1 MEYRWNYNSK
11 RAKTARFGH
20 VFRKYARFI
29 VIFILLTMLIGGG
42 YLLVLSYSFGW
53 FVLGCAS
60 IPFVIYLW
68 GEDEL
73 IHVPPLKNPK
83 TVDGLFA
90 SEILGRMK
98 SQNIDLKELGA
109 LSTKVASSQFF
120 LVRFSISP
128 NMVVSMAESLGN
140 VTLEQVFEEADN
152 LRKKY
157 LRSEITGAM
166 IMVAIIL
173 LHPSKEG
180 ILANVHI
187 TTDDLIA
194 GFDWYY
200 NIDKLIEEA
209 NKPKKTGGLARD
221 WAFGYIPTLS
231 MFGTNISDVGHQMMI
246 STDFP
251 SRSEIVD
258 KMIDILSSNGTQN
271 VALIGGHGSGKTA
284 IVQSFADRLLDG
296 NNKVP
301 QNLKYH
307 QVYVLDASRLISAAS
322 SRSNLETLIRRILIE
337 ANRAKN
343 IILCLDNAQVFFEES
358 AGTIDISNSIEQ
370 ILETGAVRLILT
382 MDEQKFLKIS
392 QNKPSLTNSL
402 NRIKVAPTN
411 FDDTMRILEDDIIS
425 IEYKRN
431 ITYTYQA
438 LKRSYDLA
446 SRYIYDIVMPGQ
458 ASKLLKEAA
467 NYAVNQVV
475 SEESIIKTVEST
487 MNVKV
492 GNASSVEEK
501 EKLLHLE
508 ELIHQRMINQTKA
521 VSAVANAIR
530 RARSGVRNQNRP
542 IGTFLFLGPTGVGKT
557 ELAKALSEIY
567 FNGENNLIRIDLNEY
582 VMAEDVN
589 RLIASGAENP
599 NSLTAQV
606 MKNPFSVILL
616 DEIEKAHPNVL
627 TTLLQLLDEGILR
640 DFNNRE
646 ISFRDS
652 IVIATSNAMADRIR
666 EYIERGYNLDQFEDK
681 FVSELISNGDFKTEF
696 LNRFDEIVIFRP
708 LNQGEL
714 RQVIDLILKG
724 VNKTL
729 APQHL
734 SIEVD
739 DNAKDFLVEK
749 GYDPRLGARPM
760 RRIVQKSVEN
770 IIAKKMLANEA
781 TPGSTLR
788 ITLEEVENSISDSP
802 KFQ

>member
-194 GFDWYY
+194 GFDWYC

-307 QVYVLDASRLISAAS
+307 QVYVLDASKLISAAS
-322 SRSNLETLIRRILIE
+322 NRSNLETLIRRILIE

-739 DNAKDFLVEK
+739 DDAKDFLVEK

-781 TPGSTLR
+781 APGSTLR

>member
-83 TVDGLFA
+83 TVDGLLA

-307 QVYVLDASRLISAAS
+307 QVYVLDASRLISAAFN
-322 SRSNLETLIRRILIE
+322 RSNLETLIRRILIE

-640 DFNNRE
+640 DVNNRE

-729 APQHL
+729 EPQHL
-734 SIEVD
+734 FIEVD

>member
-20 VFRKYARFI
+20 VFRKYARLI
-29 VIFILLTMLIGGG
+29 IIFILLTMLIGGG

-83 TVDGLFA
+83 TVDGLLA

-370 ILETGAVRLILT
+370 NLETGAVRLILT

-729 APQHL
+729 EPQHL
-734 SIEVD
+734 FIEVD

>member
-1 MEYRWNYNSK
+1 MEYQWNYNSK

-20 VFRKYARFI
+20 VFRKYARLI

-83 TVDGLFA
+83 TVDGLLA

-140 VTLEQVFEEADN
+140 ITLEQVFEEADN

-307 QVYVLDASRLISAAS
+307 QVYVLDASKLISAAS
-322 SRSNLETLIRRILIE
+322 NRSNLETLIRRILIE

-492 GNASSVEEK
+492 GNAFSVEEK

-640 DFNNRE
+640 DVNNRE

-729 APQHL
+729 EPQHL

-739 DNAKDFLVEK
+739 DDAKDFLVEK

>member
-166 IMVAIIL
+166 IMVTIIL

-271 VALIGGHGSGKTA
+271 IALIGGHGSGKTA

>member
-20 VFRKYARFI
+20 VFRKYARLI

-166 IMVAIIL
+166 IMVVIIL

-370 ILETGAVRLILT
+370 ILETSAVRLILT

-739 DNAKDFLVEK
+739 DDAKDFLVEK

-781 TPGSTLR
+781 APGSTLR

>member
-411 FDDTMRILEDDIIS
+411 FDNTMRILEDDIIS

-729 APQHL
+729 EPQHL
-734 SIEVD
+734 FIEVD

-788 ITLEEVENSISDSP
+788 ITLEEVKNSISDSP

>member
-20 VFRKYARFI
+20 VFRKYAKLI
-29 VIFILLTMLIGGG
+29 VVFILLTMLIGGG
-42 YLLVLSYSFGW
+42 YLLVLSYPFGW

-83 TVDGLFA
+83 TVDGLLA

-739 DNAKDFLVEK
+739 DDAKDFLVEK

-788 ITLEEVENSISDSP
+788 ITLEEVEASISDSP

>member
-20 VFRKYARFI
+20 VFRKYARLI

-83 TVDGLFA
+83 TVDGLLA

-157 LRSEITGAM
+157 LKSEITGAM

-425 IEYKRN
+425 IEYKRS

-492 GNASSVEEK
+492 GNASSTEEK

-640 DFNNRE
+640 DVNNRE

-729 APQHL
+729 EPQHL
-734 SIEVD
+734 FIEVD

-788 ITLEEVENSISDSP
+788 ITLEEVENFISDSP

>member
-187 TTDDLIA
+187 TTNDLIA

-788 ITLEEVENSISDSP
+788 ITLEEVEASISDSP

>member
-475 SEESIIKTVEST
+475 SEESVIKTVEST

-739 DNAKDFLVEK
+739 DDAKDFLVEK

-781 TPGSTLR
+781 APGSTLR

>member
-322 SRSNLETLIRRILIE
+322 NRSNLETLIRRILIE

-729 APQHL
+729 EPQHL
-734 SIEVD
+734 FIEVD

>member
-20 VFRKYARFI
+20 VFRKYARLI

-42 YLLVLSYSFGW
+42 YLLVLSYPFGW

-83 TVDGLFA
+83 TVDGLLA

-166 IMVAIIL
+166 IMVTIIL

-467 NYAVNQVV
+467 NYAINQVV

-739 DNAKDFLVEK
+739 DDAKDFLVEK

>member
-42 YLLVLSYSFGW
+42 YLLVLSYPFGW

-83 TVDGLFA
+83 TVDGLLA

-98 SQNIDLKELGA
+98 SQNIDLKELGT

-521 VSAVANAIR
+521 VLAVANAIR

-729 APQHL
+729 EPQHL
-734 SIEVD
+734 FIEVD

>member
-157 LRSEITGAM
+157 LRPEITGAM

-358 AGTIDISNSIEQ
+358 AGTIDISNNIEQ

-739 DNAKDFLVEK
+739 DDAKDFLVEK

-781 TPGSTLR
+781 APGSTLR

>member
-370 ILETGAVRLILT
+370 ILETGAVRLIFT

>member
-20 VFRKYARFI
+20 VFRKYARLI
-29 VIFILLTMLIGGG
+29 IIFILLTMLIGGG

-83 TVDGLFA
+83 TVDGLLA

-729 APQHL
+729 EPQHL
-734 SIEVD
+734 FIEVD

>member
-83 TVDGLFA
+83 TVDGLLA

-307 QVYVLDASRLISAAS
+307 QVYVLDASKLISAAS

-739 DNAKDFLVEK
+739 DDAKDFLVEK

>member
-231 MFGTNISDVGHQMMI
+231 MFGTNISDVGYQMMI

-322 SRSNLETLIRRILIE
+322 NRSNLETLIRRILIE

-530 RARSGVRNQNRP
+530 RARSGVRNQNRS

-640 DFNNRE
+640 DVNNRE

-739 DNAKDFLVEK
+739 DDAKDFLVEK

-781 TPGSTLR
+781 APGSTLR

>member
-20 VFRKYARFI
+20 VFRKYARLI

-83 TVDGLFA
+83 TVDGLLA

-714 RQVIDLILKG
+714 RQIIDLILKG

-781 TPGSTLR
+781 APGSTLR

>member
-83 TVDGLFA
+83 TVDGLLA

>member
-29 VIFILLTMLIGGG
+29 VIFVLLTMLIGGG

>member
-729 APQHL
+729 EPQHL
-734 SIEVD
+734 FIEVD

>member
-492 GNASSVEEK
+492 GNASSTEEK

-530 RARSGVRNQNRP
+530 RARSGVRNQNRS

-739 DNAKDFLVEK
+739 DDAKDFLVEK

-781 TPGSTLR
+781 APGSTLR

>member
-83 TVDGLFA
+83 TVDGLLA

-200 NIDKLIEEA
+200 NIDKLIEEV

-739 DNAKDFLVEK
+739 DDAKDFLVEK

>member
-20 VFRKYARFI
+20 VFRKYARLI

-83 TVDGLFA
+83 TVDGLLA

-98 SQNIDLKELGA
+98 SQNIDLKEIGA

-739 DNAKDFLVEK
+739 DDAKDFLVEK

-781 TPGSTLR
+781 APGSTLR

>member
-739 DNAKDFLVEK
+739 DDAKDFLVEK

>member
-83 TVDGLFA
+83 TVDGLLA

-322 SRSNLETLIRRILIE
+322 NRSNLETLIRRILIE

-487 MNVKV
+487 MDVKV

-729 APQHL
+729 EPQHL
-734 SIEVD
+734 FIEVD

>member
-20 VFRKYARFI
+20 VFRKYARLI

-73 IHVPPLKNPK
+73 IHVPTLKNPK

-173 LHPSKEG
+173 LHSSKEG

-739 DNAKDFLVEK
+739 NDAKDFLVEK

-781 TPGSTLR
+781 APGSTLR

>member
-140 VTLEQVFEEADN
+140 VALEQVFEEADN

-530 RARSGVRNQNRP
+530 RARSGVRNQNQP

-739 DNAKDFLVEK
+739 DDAKDFLVEK

-781 TPGSTLR
+781 ALGSTLR

>member
-83 TVDGLFA
+83 TVDGLLA

-296 NNKVP
+296 NNKIP

-739 DNAKDFLVEK
+739 DDAKDFLVEK

-781 TPGSTLR
+781 TPGSTLK
-788 ITLEEVENSISDSP
+788 ITLEEVEASISDSP

>member
-83 TVDGLFA
+83 TVDGLLA

-788 ITLEEVENSISDSP
+788 ITLEEVE
-802 KFQ
+802 KFY

>member
-729 APQHL
+729 EPQHL
-734 SIEVD
+734 FIEVD

-749 GYDPRLGARPM
+749 DYDPRLGARPM

>member
-209 NKPKKTGGLARD
+209 NKSKKTGGLARD

-739 DNAKDFLVEK
+739 DDAKDFLVEK

-781 TPGSTLR
+781 APGNTLR

>member
-83 TVDGLFA
+83 TIDGLFA

-739 DNAKDFLVEK
+739 DDAKDFLVEK

-781 TPGSTLR
+781 APGSTLR

>member
-11 RAKTARFGH
+11 RAKTVRFGH

-98 SQNIDLKELGA
+98 NQNIDLKELGA

>member
-98 SQNIDLKELGA
+98 SQNIDLKELGV

-652 IVIATSNAMADRIR
+652 IVIATSNTMADRIR

-739 DNAKDFLVEK
+739 DDAKDFLVEK

-781 TPGSTLR
+781 APGSTLR

>member
-20 VFRKYARFI
+20 VFRKYARLI

-42 YLLVLSYSFGW
+42 YLLVLLYSFGW

-83 TVDGLFA
+83 TVDGLLA

-98 SQNIDLKELGA
+98 SQNIDFKELGA

-729 APQHL
+729 EPQHL
-734 SIEVD
+734 FIEVD

>member
-98 SQNIDLKELGA
+98 NQNIDLKELGA

-322 SRSNLETLIRRILIE
+322 NRSNLETLIRRILIE

-425 IEYKRN
+425 IEYKRD

-729 APQHL
+729 EPQHL
-734 SIEVD
+734 FIEVD

>member
-128 NMVVSMAESLGN
+128 NMVVSMAESLRN

-187 TTDDLIA
+187 ITDDLIA

-652 IVIATSNAMADRIR
+652 IVIATSNTMADRIR

-739 DNAKDFLVEK
+739 DDAKDFLVEK

-781 TPGSTLR
+781 APGSTLR